1 VTSADAQFGTEARRF
16 FGRQQAARRER
27 QRQARRTA
35 AAGEFES
42 HDEPEGAQ
50 RSIGAP
56 GVATAPES
64 AEARTGESAET
75 SSGEPLTLQHEA
87 SVADPDSTLVSPSR
101 EEAAP
106 EASPYVLRV
115 LAGEEASQPFAVA
128 YGATT
133 IGRLSGSDILLHDRL
148 VSHHHASIETTPDR
162 ITIRD
167 KNSTNG
173 TLVNGVE
180 ISETTE
186 LHHGDTVLI
195 GDVLLRLEWA
205 GEES

>member
-1 VTSADAQFGTEARRF
+1 VTSADAQFGTEARKF

-27 QRQARRTA
+27 QRQARRA
-35 AAGEFES
+35 AAEGEVEARR
-42 HDEPEGAQ
+42 EPERTVKHPSTPPEASPGEP
-50 RSIGAP
+50 AP
-56 GVATAPES
+56 TGTRPPDEIS
-64 AEARTGESAET
+64 TGEPSGLADKGPVAEPDATQLSA
-75 SSGEPLTLQHEA
+75 
-87 SVADPDSTLVSPSR
+87 SR
-101 EEAAP
+101 AAATT
-106 EASPYVLRV
+106 ERSPYVLRV
-115 LAGEEASQPFAVA
+115 LAGEEAAQPFAVA
-128 YGATT
+128 YGGMI

-148 VSHHHASIETTPDR
+148 VSQHHASIETTPDR

-186 LHHGDTVLI
+186 LHHGDTILI